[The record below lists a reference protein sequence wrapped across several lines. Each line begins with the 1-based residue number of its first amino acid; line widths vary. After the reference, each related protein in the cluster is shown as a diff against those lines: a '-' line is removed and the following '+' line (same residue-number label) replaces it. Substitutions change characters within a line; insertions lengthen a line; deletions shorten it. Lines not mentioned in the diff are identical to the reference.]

1 MSGPEVKT
9 KLTIDDQASKQL
21 EKIKSGFH
29 GAGQAADTA
38 TGAAKGFIAQIAA
51 VAIGVNIGNVFGG
64 VRDAIM
70 ASGRAAIEADRQ
82 FHDLEKSVAGLSVR
96 SGQSIEQLDVRTKSL
111 NATMEKI
118 ARTATI
124 SRAEL
129 ISTFSEASK
138 NTILTQTQLTAF
150 IAKVAGAS
158 RALPAPI
165 NEVVA
170 GFEELRKNMVSG
182 SNPVVQMIKQA
193 GIWRGHN
200 ERIVQQLTFMGREGK
215 LRIANQAFEILAKRA
230 KEIPPTL
237 DNIISRFDDMK
248 TDVLRTVGTPML
260 RAMLPALEGV
270 FSKITEGPATS
281 RRTRA

>member
-1 MSGPEVKT
+1 MASGPEVRT
-9 KLTIDDQASKQL
+9 RLTIDDQASKQL
-21 EKIKSGFH
+21 AQIKSGF
-29 GAGQAADTA
+29 GNVGQAADRA
-38 TGAAKGFIAQIAA
+38 TNAAKGFVAQIAA

-64 VRDAIM
+64 VRDAITSS
-70 ASGRAAIEADRQ
+70 ARAAIEADRQ
-82 FHDLEKSVAGLSVR
+82 FHALEKSVAGLSVR

-118 ARTATI
+118 ARTATV

-129 ISTFSEASK
+129 ISTFAEASK

-150 IAKVAGAS
+150 IGKVAGAS

-170 GFEELRKNMVSG
+170 GYEELRKNMVSG

-230 KEIPPTL
+230 KDIPPTL

-260 RAMLPALEGV
+260 RALLPALEGV
-270 FSKITEGPATS
+270 FSKITEGRGDIEA
-281 RRTRA
+281 